1 MNISYIVFIN
11 EKLPLAKGNEHLC
24 HFKQISRP
32 ARVGKSVSSVVCLV
46 GSPSS
51 SLLMEDQLHLTAC
64 NRVISI
70 VFFLE
75 GGEGG
80 TKQTK
85 KKPKHKPTQLT
96 GGSFVKWS

>member
-11 EKLPLAKGNEHLC
+11 EKFSLAKGNEHLC
-24 HFKQISRP
+24 HFEQISCP
-32 ARVGKSVSSVVCLV
+32 ARVGKSVSLV

-70 VFFLE
+70 FW
-75 GGEGG
+75 GGEGEH
-80 TKQTK
+80 TKT
-85 KKPKHKPTQLT
+85 TQLS
-96 GGSFVKWS
+96 GGSFIKWS